1 MQNNYTS
8 QFEEL
13 TQIIIAS
20 QRFLNVDM
28 FTEINLLNQK
38 LIYED

>member
-13 TQIIIAS
+13 TQIIIVS